1 MLTIKTIDTK
11 YHHIKVI
18 INLIVKKL
26 SIVKQG
32 IAERTWAYQINSKY
46 DYLKFI

>member
-1 MLTIKTIDTK
+1 MLTIKTIDSK
-11 YHHIKVI
+11 YDHMKVI

-32 IAERTWAYQINSKY
+32 ISERTQAYKINSKC
-46 DYLKFI
+46 DNFKFV

>member
-18 INLIVKKL
+18 INLIVKK
-26 SIVKQG
+26 
-32 IAERTWAYQINSKY
+32 AFDCETRHC
-46 DYLKFI
+46 